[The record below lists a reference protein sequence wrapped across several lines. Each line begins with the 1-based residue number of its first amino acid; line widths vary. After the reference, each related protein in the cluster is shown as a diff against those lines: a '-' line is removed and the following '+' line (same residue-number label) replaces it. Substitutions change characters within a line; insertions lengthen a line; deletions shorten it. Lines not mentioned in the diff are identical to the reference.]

1 MGKYIKPPRSEDC
14 TWRDGPPPEVGWW
27 PARFGNTQNTNH
39 LRHWD
44 GETWSWYADS
54 FATKEQAGKVAEE
67 YRCTPSE
74 NELIKWTDRWWLTP
88 QDTAAPSSQI
98 PRLLASYTDDTV
110 STIDDVYQLPHG
122 RDVEVVRRHGYAQHN
137 GRVALRIKDTG
148 NGLIAH
154 FPPVTSTEQDYF
166 VCLDYS
172 QARDLCIALVGHKA
186 LNIKEVG

>member
-1 MGKYIKPPRSEDC
+1 MGKYIKPPRSKDC

-27 PARFGNTQNTNH
+27 PASFSRDPKE

-44 GETWSWYADS
+44 GVSWSWFVCHS
-54 FATKEQAGKVAEE
+54 ATKGFAGSVASSFRVSPLDTCE
-67 YRCTPSE
+67 
-74 NELIKWTDRWWLTP
+74 IQWTDRWWLIP
-88 QDTAAPSSQI
+88 KDASGPDLQR
-98 PRLLASYTDDTV
+98 PRLLDSYTDDTV
-110 STIDDVYQLPHG
+110 NTIDDVYQLPGG

-137 GRVALRIKDTG
+137 GRVALRVKDTG

-154 FPPVTSTEQDYF
+154 FPPVTSTEQDSY